1 VVEVEVRDID
11 ELFSVASKLEKEEP
25 ETEEQ
30 LSRDLKLSEEGNYE
44 IQARV
49 RSRGALNF
57 TFPDLSQPLAQGK
70 VEVGVAVVEG
80 FGRAK
85 ISFKK
90 SFSKTPG
97 LVESKFGFFELRVPW
112 VTIEWRTFT
121 IGWWSIKIPVPRVTT
136 MTIRL
141 PTLCFLMDVDKE
153 GFEVLNVI
161 GRTYIAYLAV
171 GR

>member
-1 VVEVEVRDID
+1 MVEVEVRDID
-11 ELFSVASKLEKEEP
+11 ELFSISSKLEKEEP
-25 ETEEQ
+25 LTEEQ
-30 LSRDLKLSEEGNYE
+30 LSRDFELSEQGNYE

-57 TFPDLSQPLAQGK
+57 TFPDLTQPLAQGK
-70 VEVGVAVVEG
+70 IEAGVAIVEG

-85 ISFKK
+85 INFKK

-112 VTIEWRTFT
+112 VAVEWRVFR
-121 IGWWSIKIPVPRVTT
+121 IWWWRVRIPIPRIRM

-141 PTLCFLMDVDKE
+141 PTLCFLMGVDKK
-153 GFEVLNVI
+153 GFEVFNVL
-161 GRTYIAYLAV
+161 GRTYIAYMAI